1 MRVVV
6 QRVKRASVRIGGELH
21 SSIEAGLLILLG
33 VEDSDESSDI
43 EWLVKKCAN
52 LRIFDDEN
60 GVMNRSLIDMNG
72 EVMIVSQFTLMA
84 STKKGNRPSYIRAAG
99 HEHAVPMYEAF
110 CRRFSEEISKTV
122 ATGVF
127 GADMQVELVNL
138 MTIKEAQ
145 EQVDKWIKS
154 VGVRYFSELTNMA
167 ILTEEVGEVARI
179 ISRRYGDQSFK
190 SGEENSDLSDEL
202 CDVFWVLLC
211 LANQTGVDLT
221 SAFEKNM
228 EKKTNRDKTR
238 HINNPKLTKNG

>member
-110 CRRFSEEISKTV
+110 CRRFRRKFPKRWLRCLRRRHAGRARERRAGNDLYGYE
-122 ATGVF
+122 
-127 GADMQVELVNL
+127 N
-138 MTIKEAQ
+138 KE
-145 EQVDKWIKS
+145 
-154 VGVRYFSELTNMA
+154 
-167 ILTEEVGEVARI
+167 
-179 ISRRYGDQSFK
+179 
-190 SGEENSDLSDEL
+190 
-202 CDVFWVLLC
+202 
-211 LANQTGVDLT
+211 
-221 SAFEKNM
+221 
-228 EKKTNRDKTR
+228 
-238 HINNPKLTKNG
+238 